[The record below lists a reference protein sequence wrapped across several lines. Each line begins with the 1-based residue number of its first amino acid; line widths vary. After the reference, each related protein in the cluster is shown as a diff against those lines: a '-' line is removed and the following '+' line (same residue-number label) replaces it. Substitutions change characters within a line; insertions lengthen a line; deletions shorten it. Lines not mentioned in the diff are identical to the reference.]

1 MAIEFKRTQFSGRV
15 PEIWRGEAKILP
27 AGFKL
32 AQTFPV
38 GTVIRRGTPV
48 AVEFSDNRMASIC
61 KTAKVLNGG
70 TTSAPRIA
78 KGSYFAVGDKITKVG
93 GAVATINKIDTSNAD
108 YDTLT
113 LSGAISGLV
122 ANDIIAETGD
132 TAGEAK
138 FEPNA
143 VVGSELEITGKGL
156 PTLDVAYE
164 CVVLTPSLDFPIL
177 DAWKEGFSMK
187 LNHSIKFITQ

>member
-48 AVEFSDNRMASIC
+48 AVEFSDNRTASIC
-61 KTAKVLNGG
+61 KTAKVLHVA
-70 TTSAPRIA
+70 TKSVRIA
-78 KGSYFAVGDKITKVG
+78 KGNYFAVGDKITKVG
-93 GAVATINKIDTSNAD
+93 GAVSTISAINTDNAD

-113 LSGAISGLV
+113 LSDAISGLAV
-122 ANDIIAETGD
+122 NDIIAETGE

-138 FEPNA
+138 FAPNA

-156 PTLDVAYE
+156 LTLDVAYE